1 MGRDVFYRLG
11 EKRNKILDVK
21 YDRTIDKIMSNIILN
36 YKNLIISKVSK
47 ESLIDMVE
55 YKLTQMIVYFIK
67 IKNDPQIFE
76 RRLLKIKLPRLRK
89 N

>member
-21 YDRTIDKIMSNIILN
+21 YDRIIDKIMSNIILN

-47 ESLIDMVE
+47 ESLIDMIE
-55 YKLTQMIVYFIK
+55 YKLIQIIVYFIK
-67 IKNDPQIFE
+67 IKNDPQIFK
-76 RRLLKIKLPRLRK
+76 RRLFK
-89 N
+89 NYF